1 MHSRAIEIDM
11 NDISLSIPAFYLS
24 MNLVIVVV
32 LFIAS
37 RWIRETDRGVGEP
50 HSKALPT
57 ERGVADA
64 PVAAGCNRDRAPW
77 QSSAWQP
84 QRDRRPFRDLQA
96 TLSANY
102 AARVERAIQTIRI
115 GAPAGTRPTDQ
126 AAW

>member
-1 MHSRAIEIDM
+1 ME
-11 NDISLSIPAFYLS
+11 DIRLLIPAFYLS

-37 RWIRETDRGVGEP
+37 LWERETDLGVGEP
-50 HSKALPT
+50 LSFTLPT
-57 ERGVADA
+57 GRGAGDA
-64 PVAAGCNRDRAPW
+64 PMAAGCNRDRALW
-77 QSSAWQP
+77 RSSAWQP

-96 TLSANY
+96 TLSASY

>member
-1 MHSRAIEIDM
+1 MK
-11 NDISLSIPAFYLS
+11 DISLSIPAFYLP

-32 LFIAS
+32 LLIAS
-37 RWIRETDRGVGEP
+37 LWIRETDLGVGEP
-50 HSKALPT
+50 HGTALPT
-57 ERGVADA
+57 GRGADA
-64 PVAAGCNRDRAPW
+64 PVAARCNRDRAPW
-77 QSSAWQP
+77 RSWAWQP

-96 TLSANY
+96 TLSASY